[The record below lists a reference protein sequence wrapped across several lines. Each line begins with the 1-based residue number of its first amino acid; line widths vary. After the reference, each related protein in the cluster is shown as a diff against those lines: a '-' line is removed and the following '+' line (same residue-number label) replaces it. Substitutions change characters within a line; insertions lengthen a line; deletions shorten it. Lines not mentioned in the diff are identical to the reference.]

1 MHIRKL
7 VFAAALCL
15 GALAFAPVA
24 MADPA
29 PDICVLDLAQPV
41 TIDNAIDTAAMT
53 CAAIEVQEVASAVPI
68 GIGDE
73 DVAPGAC
80 SMLDPTAFTPRG
92 HRQHEDPGRCLV

>member
-1 MHIRKL
+1 
-7 VFAAALCL
+7 
-15 GALAFAPVA
+15 
-24 MADPA
+24 
-29 PDICVLDLAQPV
+29 
-41 TIDNAIDTAAMT
+41 MT